1 MNWRRGFGRIT
12 LALGITVAIC
22 CATFAVFVVN
32 GESQT
37 ARYYLESKHEIYENH
52 WGLDIFDRVA
62 AETDKNEEKF
72 YYFGDPNVPFLI
84 LDSDPMASFP
94 KEELKKIRVRDAE
107 ELKDLRK
114 GFWVT
119 LSRWQ
124 LLGLYIIGGLAGG
137 AVGFYGV
144 WLIYYLIEWLILG
157 FL

>member
-1 MNWRRGFGRIT
+1 MNWRRGFRRIT
-12 LALGITVAIC
+12 LAMSITAAIC
-22 CATFAVFVVN
+22 CATIGVFVVSDEKQMAT
-32 GESQT
+32 G
-37 ARYYLESKHEIYENH
+37 YLDWKHENYEKR

-62 AETDKNEEKF
+62 AETDKNMEKF
-72 YYFGDPNVPFLI
+72 YYFDDPNASIAFDL
-84 LDSDPMASFP
+84 STMASIP
-94 KEELKKIRVRDAE
+94 KEELKKMRIRDAE

-124 LLGLYIIGGLAGG
+124 LLGLYIISSLAGG

-144 WLIYYLIEWLILG
+144 WLVYYLIEWLILG

>member
-1 MNWRRGFGRIT
+1 MNWRRGFRRIT
-12 LALGITVAIC
+12 LVLSIIAAIC
-22 CATFAVFVVN
+22 CATFGVFVVN

-37 ARYYLESKHEIYENH
+37 ARYYLESKHKIYENS

-62 AETDKNEEKF
+62 ADTDKNAEKF
-72 YYFGDPNVPFLI
+72 YYFSDPNASIAFDL
-84 LDSDPMASFP
+84 STMASIP
-94 KEELKKIRVRDAE
+94 KEELKKMRIRDAE

-124 LLGLYIIGGLAGG
+124 LLGLYIISGLAGG

-144 WLIYYLIEWLILG
+144 WLVYHLIEWLILG